1 MDSNMLI
8 NFHEM
13 DYTNTD
19 SDSSQSSDSLPAFD
33 PLIQSYSQAS
43 ANDVQLEV
51 SGNSFVMGA
60 YDFQKLARLPWKRIH
75 ASAYRLDASFS
86 PDSFEKCLDYVQ
98 CGTLPKRKH
107 MKSYEKSELT
117 SMAANLGL
125 TDLADHMASKKKS
138 GFFGCG
144 LGKKQ

>member
-33 PLIQSYSQAS
+33 PLIQPYSQAS

-75 ASAYRLDASFS
+75 ASAYRLESSVS
-86 PDSFEKCLDYVQ
+86 PDTFEKCVDYVQ
-98 CGTLPKRKH
+98 CGTLPKRKK
-107 MKSYEKSELT
+107 MKTSEK
-117 SMAANLGL
+117 
-125 TDLADHMASKKKS
+125 ASVN
-138 GFFGCG
+138 
-144 LGKKQ
+144 